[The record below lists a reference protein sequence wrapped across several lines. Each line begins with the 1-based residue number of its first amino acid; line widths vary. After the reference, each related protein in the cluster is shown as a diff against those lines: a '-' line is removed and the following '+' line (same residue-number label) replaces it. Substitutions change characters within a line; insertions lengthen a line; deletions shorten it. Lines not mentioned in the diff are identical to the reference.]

1 MLHSSK
7 ADLRVIGRMEHME
20 TWMLMEYC
28 ERGSLE
34 FIIRTGRSKLSNGQP
49 NLPMIIACLLDI
61 ASGRVNLVA
70 PAIVDH
76 WMEQW
81 PLKS

>member
-1 MLHSSK
+1 
-7 ADLRVIGRMEHME
+7 ME

-34 FIIRTGRSKLSNGQP
+34 YIIKTGRCKLPNGHP

-61 ASGRVNLVA
+61 ASGD
-70 PAIVDH
+70 VDFCDICRTR
-76 WMEQW
+76 WGNEVCF
-81 PLKS
+81 